1 MSDLISREEALDV
14 IDNERNILIEQERLG
29 AEHIVVHHSR
39 RRIEDL
45 PSVDAAPM
53 VHGRWQ
59 EKHVDYA
66 SDCAIDELQS
76 AKCSVCGL
84 YHTAPYMYYFSD
96 YKFCPNCGAK
106 MDARDEDGTN

>member
-1 MSDLISREEALDV
+1 MADLISRALALEV
-14 IDNERNILIEQERLG
+14 ISAVNSITWSQSGKVLCGKMYSQIK
-29 AEHIVVHHSR
+29 
-39 RRIEDL
+39 DL
-45 PSVDAAPM
+45 PAVDAAQV

-96 YKFCPNCGAK
+96 YKFCPNCGAR
-106 MDARDEDGTN
+106 MDAGDEDG